1 MPIKAHIVK
10 TMVFPVVK
18 YECESWPVKKRRAP
32 KNSCFWTTVLE
43 KTLESPFNCKEIK
56 PVIPK
61 GKWTLNIHWKDW
73 CWSWSSNTLATRCE
87 EPPHWK
93 RSWCWERLRAGGVE
107 GDDRGWDSWM
117 IPPVQRTWTW
127 ANSRRWWGTG
137 RPGELQSMGSQRVW
151 HNLVSEQQERKTR
164 FLVCF
169 LQVASWGWSGRVSLS
184 TRLLIWYLF
193 GTQTGTILGTFPFL
207 FLETAGKDPELVDG
221 TSQWLDFR
229 DTYDNAYSGF
239 ISSVLKMMRRRPRE
253 FTWIVWL
260 VQGLCWNW
268 SFHAALYYLSNER
281 LLSQDPVLQVFPKGY
296 WRSEGRSEVPRG
308 WRNNSKRA
316 KELILY
322 IWPCYMEVGI
332 RL

>member
-193 GTQTGTILGTFPFL
+193 GTLRLAQSWAHSPFCSWRQQVKTLNLLMEQVSGWISGILTIMLILGLLVPF
-207 FLETAGKDPELVDG
+207 
-221 TSQWLDFR
+221 
-229 DTYDNAYSGF
+229 
-239 ISSVLKMMRRRPRE
+239 
-253 FTWIVWL
+253 
-260 VQGLCWNW
+260 
-268 SFHAALYYLSNER
+268 
-281 LLSQDPVLQVFPKGY
+281 
-296 WRSEGRSEVPRG
+296 
-308 WRNNSKRA
+308 
-316 KELILY
+316 
-322 IWPCYMEVGI
+322 
-332 RL
+332 